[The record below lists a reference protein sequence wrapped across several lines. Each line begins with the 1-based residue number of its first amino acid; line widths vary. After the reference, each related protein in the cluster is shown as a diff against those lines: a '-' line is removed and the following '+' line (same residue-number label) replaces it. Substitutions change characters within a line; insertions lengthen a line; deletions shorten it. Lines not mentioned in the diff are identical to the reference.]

1 MFDEGRGSHRQ
12 CAGVHGVTSMACSPG
27 GKYTIA
33 SFPIRGFSNRYP
45 GLRTLTRGKRVRV
58 LMSYGSLGGKESH
71 AQGEEDDEG
80 LHGHSKRGGV
90 CGELLVSSSFFQSL
104 PLENEDSTP
113 KLKPFCLPWVV
124 GE

>member
-1 MFDEGRGSHRQ
+1 
-12 CAGVHGVTSMACSPG
+12 MACSPG

-33 SFPIRGFSNRYP
+33 SFPRCGFSNRYP
-45 GLRTLTRGKRVRV
+45 GLRTLARGKRRRV
-58 LMSYGSLGGKESH
+58 LVSYGSLGGKESH

-104 PLENEDSTP
+104 PLENESSIGE
-113 KLKPFCLPWVV
+113 LKPFCSPWEV